1 MIGVVNGVWN
11 LEYFGMKRVGT
22 ILFYLGGC
30 VWIAY
35 AIAKYILGWNV
46 TLRQFLPYHL
56 VAVIPG
62 VALKHGYPLYVRL
75 SRRWRQ
81 GG

>member
-1 MIGVVNGVWN
+1 
-11 LEYFGMKRVGT
+11 LKRFGS

-35 AIAKYILGWNV
+35 AIAKYIMGWDV

-62 VALKHGYPLYVRL
+62 VAMKHGLVLYERIFACWKQN
-75 SRRWRQ
+75 S
-81 GG
+81 

>member
-1 MIGVVNGVWN
+1 MKVN
-11 LEYFGMKRVGT
+11 LKRLGT
-22 ILFYLGGC
+22 VLFYLGGC

-35 AIAKYILGWNV
+35 TIAKYIMGWDV

-62 VALKHGYPLYVRL
+62 VALKHGSSLYERF
-75 SRRWRQ
+75 SKRWGQRT
-81 GG
+81 